1 LLQRNRDNIWAIKEI
16 KLQITIDVD
25 ESPSEEELSMLGFN
39 TELEYWIDL
48 IYSDPPL
55 VLDGARFEL
64 VEYDL

>member
-1 LLQRNRDNIWAIKEI
+1 MKQT

-25 ESPSEEELSMLGFN
+25 ERPSKDELSTLGFA

-48 IYSDPPL
+48 IYEDPPL
-55 VLDGARFEL
+55 MLDGAKFEL

>member
-1 LLQRNRDNIWAIKEI
+1 M
-16 KLQITIDVD
+16 QITIDVD

>member
-1 LLQRNRDNIWAIKEI
+1 MKQI